1 MQIKLSQKTLDLIAA
16 GETLI
21 ETEELLI
28 TVENGEINV
37 FDKINRE
44 GDGSYKKCEIINEKK

>member
-28 TVENGEINV
+28 TVINGKLRV
-37 FDKINRE
+37 WDKVN
-44 GDGSYKKCEIINEKK
+44 KCYCKIIDK

>member
-1 MQIKLSQKTLDLIAA
+1 MQITLSQRDIDKLKS

-28 TVENGEINV
+28 TVINGKLRAW
-37 FDKINRE
+37 DKVN
-44 GDGSYKKCEIINEKK
+44 KCDCKIINAPKL

>member
-16 GETLI
+16 GEALI

-28 TVENGEINV
+28 TVINGKLRV
-37 FDKINRE
+37 WDKIN
-44 GDGSYKKCEIINEKK
+44 KCYCRILNEKK